1 MRRRLPLYE
10 MLRFQEAV
18 SMRSYEQEIAV
29 TEASPRVTYTGE
41 LASSEEGRLGGAS
54 TPEGV
59 RRMRRIG
66 A

>member
-1 MRRRLPLYE
+1 M
-10 MLRFQEAV
+10 Q
-18 SMRSYEQEIAV
+18 SYGQEIAV
-29 TEASPRVTYTGE
+29 TEAPPRVTYTGE